1 MALFLYSLTD
11 KGKVNFCKVAHKLGV
26 DVKKLERETEQL
38 DRELEKGNQ
47 ALEPVV
53 GQPHIEETE
62 DIGKIISQAPH
73 YRGKPG

>member
-11 KGKVNFCKVAHKLGV
+11 KGKVNFCETAHKLGV

-38 DRELEKGNQ
+38 DKAMEKGS
-47 ALEPVV
+47 AEGLAPDIPV
-53 GQPHIEETE
+53 EE
-62 DIGKIISQAPH
+62 DIAKIMSEAPH